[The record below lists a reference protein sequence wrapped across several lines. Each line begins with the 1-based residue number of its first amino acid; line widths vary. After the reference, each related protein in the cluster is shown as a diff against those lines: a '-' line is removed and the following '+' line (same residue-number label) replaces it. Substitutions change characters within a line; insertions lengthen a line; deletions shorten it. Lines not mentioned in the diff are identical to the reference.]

1 MKPQGLKDLE
11 ARIARLFAEQLQV
24 ELPTPEADLFES
36 GLLDSWRLVV
46 LLGALEAEFGVR
58 VAMEEM
64 EFDDVRTLAQIASF
78 VAARVPPKA
87 GRPPSYRVGTST
99 RNTSVKP
106 DPFISDVY

>member
-1 MKPQGLKDLE
+1 MKTQGLKDLE

-24 ELPTPEADLFES
+24 DLPTPEADLFES

-58 VAMEEM
+58 VAMEEL

-87 GRPPSYRVGTST
+87 GRPPS
-99 RNTSVKP
+99 
-106 DPFISDVY
+106 